1 MKAPSIA
8 SLTTF
13 ALDTATPSPALAV
26 VAEGEAM
33 AELALEPTPAG
44 GRRVLECVHQMLTEA
59 DLSLDSVD
67 RIVVGVGPGG
77 FTGLRIGISTA
88 MGLAQA
94 LGIPAV
100 GASSLEALALGAAE
114 HAAPGSLVAPVI
126 DARRREVFGA
136 LYRTTGAFGL
146 NELVAPGAFLPQD
159 FAAAV
164 TRVSGDAAVYAAGDG
179 CQALAP
185 HLMGSFTALAT
196 GSPGHRIRA
205 AHLVHRVD
213 AGAGLPVV
221 PHYLRLPDAEV
232 NRLRAIASAERP
244 AA

>member
-1 MKAPSIA
+1 
-8 SLTTF
+8 LTTF

-26 VAEGEAM
+26 VAGGEVI
-33 AELALEPTPAG
+33 AELSLEPTPAG
-44 GRRVLECVHQMLTEA
+44 GRRVLECVHQMMTEA

-94 LGIPAV
+94 LGVPAV
-100 GASSLEALALGAAE
+100 GASSLEALALSAGE
-114 HAAPGSLVAPVI
+114 HAPTGALVAPVI

-136 LYRTTGAFGL
+136 LYRATGSFGL
-146 NELVAPGAFLPQD
+146 DELVAPGAFVPKD

-164 TRVSGDAAVYAAGDG
+164 LQASGGAAVYAAGDG
-179 CQALAP
+179 CHALAP
-185 HLMGSFTALAT
+185 HLEAPCTAL
-196 GSPGHRIRA
+196 GVDSPGHRIRA

-213 AGAGLPVV
+213 SGAGLAVV
-221 PHYLRLPDAEV
+221 PQYLRLPDAEV
-232 NRLRAIASAERP
+232 NRLRAEAVAVQRP